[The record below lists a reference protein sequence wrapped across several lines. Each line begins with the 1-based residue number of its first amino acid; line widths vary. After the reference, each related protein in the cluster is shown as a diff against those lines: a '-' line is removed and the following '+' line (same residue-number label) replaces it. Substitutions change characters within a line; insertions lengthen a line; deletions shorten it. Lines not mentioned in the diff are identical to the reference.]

1 MELPQSFIMHYYDDD
16 FGDYFTLDSDDNI
29 EDKMT
34 VKIVASTAVSVT
46 STATP
51 GHSSE
56 SSSEN
61 AESSTASSTNL
72 RTKDI
77 TAFYALPKF
86 EKDIEMALRAANVSY
101 EKDGI
106 VTSLSHGLKSRVL
119 TRIVSDIYENYS
131 AYPTTC
137 ELEVVAKTLVSN
149 YEGIKD
155 EPGKGRLVK
164 QLDLQDGEL
173 SHCSEKNGFLGN
185 EYSWWQ
191 TF

>member
-1 MELPQSFIMHYYDDD
+1 
-16 FGDYFTLDSDDNI
+16 
-29 EDKMT
+29 
-34 VKIVASTAVSVT
+34 VT

-56 SSSEN
+56 SSSES

-131 AYPTTC
+131 ACPTSFRYR
-137 ELEVVAKTLVSN
+137 KISN
-149 YEGIKD
+149 IS
-155 EPGKGRLVK
+155 R
-164 QLDLQDGEL
+164 
-173 SHCSEKNGFLGN
+173 
-185 EYSWWQ
+185 
-191 TF
+191 TFFH